1 MAEREISGR
10 INFEGQAAEEVERL
24 NEQMNESVSTL
35 GELETESE
43 IAGATVENAT
53 AEGAAG
59 MEDLAQETEGAS
71 DAMQDAEGAAEGF
84 GGAIGALGVV
94 AATAGIVA
102 FGKASID
109 AAVSLE
115 EQAFRVK
122 ALSGDSFPELKAAID
137 RTIISQKG
145 LRAEGDL
152 SEAVNEAL
160 KLGVSADVVAA
171 SLENTATISSVLGV
185 ELPRVMKSIG
195 LAIETGTSS
204 QLERMGLLS
213 EETFIK
219 LGFGAETSLASL
231 TKTERELIVLTAV
244 QDKANEVSGS
254 FAEFTETS
262 AGQLAKF
269 DTQIGNVMEIIG
281 GVFLPVMNAI
291 LGPLSDFAL
300 FLQENETALLVFQIA
315 VGVVAAVIGITLVGA
330 LVAAIPP
337 AITFAAAMLSAAAV
351 PIAIAAGIA
360 ILILVVQ
367 DLIVFFQGGES
378 AVGAFID
385 QFPLLSIP
393 LQFVI
398 TQIGFVIQAIDLLFD
413 AFSGFIDF
421 ISPFAEIIGN
431 IFGAAFSGLESL
443 VEGALSFIPDFFPG
457 SPVKRGPLM
466 VLNDAGAGIVD
477 LVQGGIQEAPGLDV
491 GLEGG
496 GGGGGGLG
504 GAVTIGTLTFDI
516 SIKAPEGRFGTK
528 DAILAQVNEALD
540 EIGRGRLRQ
549 QLGLTG

>member
-43 IAGATVENAT
+43 IAGATVENAGM
-53 AEGAAG
+53 EGADS
-59 MEDLAQETEGAS
+59 MQELSTETEAAS
-71 DAMQDAEGAAEGF
+71 ESMQDATGAAEGF

-102 FGKASID
+102 FGKSSID

-115 EQAFRVK
+115 EQQFRVR
-122 ALSGDSFPELKAAID
+122 ALSGDAFPELKAAID

-160 KLGVSADVVAA
+160 KLGVAADVVAA
-171 SLENTATISSVLGV
+171 SLEDTATISSVLGV
-185 ELPRVMKSIG
+185 ELPRVMKAIG

-204 QLERMGLLS
+204 QLERLGLLS
-213 EETFIK
+213 EETFTT
-219 LGFGAETSLASL
+219 LGFAADTSLASL

-244 QDKANEVSGS
+244 QTKANEVAGS

-291 LGPLSDFAL
+291 LEPLSDFAL
-300 FLQENETALLVFQIA
+300 FLQENEAALLTFQIA
-315 VGVVAAVIGITLVGA
+315 IGVVATVIGVLLVGA
-330 LVAAIPP
+330 LFAAIPP
-337 AITFAAAMLSAAAV
+337 AFAFAASMLAAAAV
-351 PIAIAAGIA
+351 PLAIVAGIT
-360 ILILVVQ
+360 ILILIIQ
-367 DLIVFFQGGES
+367 DLIAMFTGGES
-378 AVGAFID
+378 VIGD
-385 QFPLLSIP
+385 
-393 LQFVI
+393 FVDFTI
-398 TQIGFVIQAIDLLFD
+398 EKFGELM
-413 AFSGFIDF
+413 DF
-421 ISPFAEIIGN
+421 IAPFTDIIN
-431 IFGAAFSGLESL
+431 SIFGTTFGE
-443 VEGALSFIPDFFPG
+443 
-457 SPVKRGPLM
+457 KGPSM
-466 VLNDAGAGIVD
+466 DLNNSELNIIELLKSDVR
-477 LVQGGIQEAPGLDV
+477 EAPGLDV
-491 GLEGG
+491 GLDGG
-496 GGGGGGLG
+496 GGGVGGTQI
-504 GAVTIGTLTFDI
+504 GALNFDI

-528 DAILAQVNEALD
+528 DAIESQVNEALD
-540 EIGRGRLRQ
+540 SLARGRLREQ
-549 QLGLTG
+549 VGLTS

>member
-43 IAGATVENAT
+43 IAGATVENAGM
-53 AEGAAG
+53 EGADG
-59 MEDLAQETEGAS
+59 MEDLAQETETAS
-71 DAMQDAEGAAEGF
+71 DAMQDATGAAEGF

-115 EQAFRVK
+115 EQQFRVR
-122 ALSGDSFPELKAAID
+122 ALSGDAFPELKAAID
-137 RTIISQKG
+137 KTIISQKG

-160 KLGVSADVVAA
+160 KLGVAADVVAA

-185 ELPRVMKSIG
+185 GLPQVMKAIG

-204 QLERMGLLS
+204 QLERLGLLS
-213 EETFIK
+213 EETFTT
-219 LGFGAETSLASL
+219 LGFAADTSLTSL

-244 QDKANEVSGS
+244 QNKANEVAGS

-291 LGPLSDFAL
+291 LEPLSEFAL
-300 FLQENETALLVFQIA
+300 FLQENEAALLTFQIA
-315 VGVVAAVIGITLVGA
+315 IGVVATVIGVLLVGA
-330 LVAAIPP
+330 LIAAAPP
-337 AITFAAAMLSAAAV
+337 ALAFAASMLAAAAV

-360 ILILVVQ
+360 VLVLIIQ
-367 DLIVFFQGGES
+367 DMIVFFQGGES
-378 AVGAFID
+378 AVGALID
-385 QFPLLSIP
+385 KFPLLSIP
-393 LQFVI
+393 IQFIIFNIKLLIEAVK
-398 TQIGFVIQAIDLLFD
+398 FMIDIFGD
-413 AFSGFIDF
+413 FIDF
-421 ISPFAEIIGN
+421 ISPFADIIGN
-431 IFGAAFSGLESL
+431 IFGAAFSGLESI
-443 VEGALSFIPDFFPG
+443 VTGALSFIPDFFPS
-457 SPVKRGPLM
+457 SPVKKGPLM
-466 VLNDAGAGIVD
+466 VLNDAGANIIE

-491 GLEGG
+491 GLDGG
-496 GGGGGGLG
+496 GGGGGGG
-504 GAVTIGTLTFDI
+504 GGVQIGTLTFEI

-528 DAILAQVNEALD
+528 DIIVAQVNEALD